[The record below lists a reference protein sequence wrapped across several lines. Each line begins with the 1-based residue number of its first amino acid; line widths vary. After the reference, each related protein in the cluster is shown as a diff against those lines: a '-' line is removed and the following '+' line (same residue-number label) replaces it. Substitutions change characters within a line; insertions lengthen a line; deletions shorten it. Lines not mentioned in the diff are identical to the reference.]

1 MARKKQIAIQD
12 GPHRV
17 FVNIPDSLTPGSN
30 PVVLQANEAG
40 EASFSEAQIAGV
52 TAQEYIDTAVAT
64 LPGGHDAV
72 SLAGLDYIIKD
83 AAQGL
88 TLGQIDLATDV
99 TGALPGANLD
109 AATQASLV
117 AADTAIQP
125 GDIDTLAGL
134 NTIVGDTTIADTT
147 YVDTAIASIIIGESG
162 VNANITTVDSA
173 VTEMYQLVLPND
185 TTWFFTI
192 NIAARRTDGDN
203 ESAAYRFEGALDRN
217 ATPADTSFVGLIAK
231 TTFAEDIV
239 NWDTTV
245 SIDQTT
251 GALVIKVTGEDGKTI
266 LWNAKIDIT
275 ESTG

>member
-1 MARKKQIAIQD
+1 MARKKQIAVQD
-12 GPHRV
+12 GAHRI

-40 EASFSEAQIAGV
+40 EVSFSEEQIGGV

-109 AATQASLV
+109 AATRASL
-117 AADTAIQP
+117 ASADTAIQP
-125 GDIDTLAGL
+125 GDIDTG
-134 NTIVGDTTIADTT
+134 I
-147 YVDTAIASIIIGESG
+147 
-162 VNANITTVDSA
+162 NANITTVDSA

-231 TTFAEDIV
+231 TVFAEDIV